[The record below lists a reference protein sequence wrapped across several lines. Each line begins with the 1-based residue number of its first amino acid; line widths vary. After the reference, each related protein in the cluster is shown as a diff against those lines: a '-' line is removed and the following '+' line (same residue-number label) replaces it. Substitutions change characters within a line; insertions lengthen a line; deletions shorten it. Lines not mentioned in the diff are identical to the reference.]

1 MWGTPQKK
9 RAAARISWR
18 WFASGP
24 VMSTPKYRLISNR
37 VPKPRFRPK
46 SGEKPRN
53 KMAEREGFEPPLPF
67 QVITLSRRA
76 PSTAQP
82 PLQQAGAHCVKSRAK
97 RQVI

>member
-18 WFASGP
+18 GFASGK
-24 VMSTPKYRLISNR
+24 VMSTPKYRLGAIQAAKR
-37 VPKPRFRPK
+37 RLRPK
-46 SGEKPRN
+46 SGEKLRN